1 MMVYD
6 IIKIIEDKIS
16 SGEGDTGRLRFI
28 LNSLMKGKQLYLS
41 DKKYLEGLI
50 SRHTASKHSLERDEP
65 GILVT
70 LSESPEEIK
79 SDFGEYGWDIQRL
92 VDEGKLLI
100 IDARP
105 FKIKDDSIELDESL
119 YRGETAPFM
128 HLTQLILNSVKRLQA
143 RRVVVDSLTVLEMQY
158 ANKFNA
164 RQGMQ
169 AMIHALENEHCT
181 SLLISEDSGS
191 GIVPTEWHVASGVIL
206 LNYLQRED
214 AMERTIQ
221 VVKMRGVRHSE
232 QIYPIKLGEA
242 GLELIHP
249 RLTP

>member
-1 MMVYD
+1 MD
-6 IIKIIEDKIS
+6 SSSIKIRTGIAGLDSIM
-16 SGEGDTGRLRFI
+16 SGGFREGRTIVFSGPPGA
-28 LNSLMKGKQLYLS
+28 GKTTLGVQFLYS
-41 DKKYLEGLI
+41 GARDF
-50 SRHTASKHSLERDEP
+50 DEP

-119 YRGETAPFM
+119 YRGESAPFM

-181 SLLISEDSGS
+181 TLLISEDSGS
-191 GIVPTEWHVASGVIL
+191 GIIPTEWHVASGVIL